1 MSASRIEYSEKYA
14 DDGNEYRCVV
24 CLYRLDRPSNI
35 KCSEV
40 WLFVVTGRTAF
51 ALISTQKKP
60 RLMEDLQIH
69 YLLRNQSQ
77 LQLDMRY
84 RHELI
89 HLISF
94 NSITLLQTC
103 HSSQGF
109 GQDVAKESSV
119 DGSRMARYWRPAVSR
134 MATLCDSSVRFHTLP
149 TIILFLLVIF
159 NLNAHTCTKLR
170 ETHWF
175 FPISCQQSWTTH
187 SALSSSLGNRSS
199 KWSRGSRIGTCVPW
213 GVQESVWY
221 FPQVDFLS
229 WFPAH
234 TLYLLLSLIFNHC
247 GAQ

>member
-60 RLMEDLQIH
+60 QLMEDLQIH
-69 YLLRNQSQ
+69 HLLRNQSQ

-149 TIILFLLVIF
+149 TIILFLLVILIWMRIRARSWERLIDF
-159 NLNAHTCTKLR
+159 SPFRVNSPEPHILLFRRPLGTDPQSGLVDPELERASR
-170 ETHWF
+170 EEYKNQF
-175 FPISCQQSWTTH
+175 GIS
-187 SALSSSLGNRSS
+187 R
-199 KWSRGSRIGTCVPW
+199 K
-213 GVQESVWY
+213 
-221 FPQVDFLS
+221 
-229 WFPAH
+229 
-234 TLYLLLSLIFNHC
+234 
-247 GAQ
+247 